1 MAHIWA
7 KNSKCVRK
15 KVGALIVKDN
25 RIISDGYN
33 GTPHGFDNECE
44 YESRGIK
51 RTKQQVLHAESNA
64 ITKIAKSTLSCEG
77 STLYVTMQPCFDC
90 AKLIIQSGIEKVI
103 YDEVY
108 RDTLGVILLQQANIE
123 IIQLCKLT
131 D

>member
-7 KNSKCVRK
+7 KNSKCIRK

-33 GTPHGFDNECE
+33 GTPHGFDNKCE
-44 YESRGIK
+44 YESGGK
-51 RTKQQVLHAESNA
+51 ERTKQQVLHAESNA

-90 AKLIIQSGIEKVI
+90 PKLIIQSGIEKVV
-103 YDEVY
+103 YDEIY
-108 RDTLGVILLQQANIE
+108 RDTLGIILLQQANIE

-131 D
+131 Q